1 LPKKYKLIYSPQKL
15 RELNFFLLITQ
26 PIISIL
32 WHRYNSNTLLYHF
45 SVGVI
50 TDVVTDISSEALR
63 TQFANAHIVDA
74 GNQVVMPGLVD
85 NHVHINEPGNSTYLQ
100 NEKLKLCK
108 CSSYESLL
116 LF

>member
-1 LPKKYKLIYSPQKL
+1 MASAL
-15 RELNFFLLITQ
+15 
-26 PIISIL
+26 
-32 WHRYNSNTLLYHF
+32 SNTLLYHF
-45 SVGVI
+45 SHGVI

-63 TQFANAHIVDA
+63 TQFATAHIVDA

-108 CSSYESLL
+108 YSSYESLL